1 MQLGQMI
8 KRIRQE
14 NKLSQDDFA
23 AKFNV
28 TRQTVSNW
36 ENEKSYPDLLTL
48 VKISD
53 MFGYSLDSMLKENPV
68 MTETMNKNIK
78 YGESSALL
86 GGISAFLLSIIL
98 LEMII
103 LQVGSMYLWLGTL
116 VVILANGKAMGI
128 TLGEVKKESKK
139 TKVFFGMFCLV
150 IAAVGF
156 GVLWFIR

>member
-8 KRIRQE
+8 KKIRQE

-86 GGISAFLLSIIL
+86 GGISAILLSIIT
-98 LEMII
+98 LEMIV
-103 LQVGSMYLWLGTL
+103 LQIGNLYLWIGMLL
-116 VVILANGKAMGI
+116 IILANGKAVSI
-128 TLGEVKKESKK
+128 TLNEVKKESS
-139 TKVFFGMFCLV
+139 KVKALFGLFCIV

>member
-98 LEMII
+98 LEMIV
-103 LQVGSMYLWLGTL
+103 LQVGSMYLWLGL
-116 VVILANGKAMGI
+116 LAVILANGKAMGI

-139 TKVFFGMFCLV
+139 NKAFFGMFCLV

>member
-128 TLGEVKKESKK
+128 TLGEVKKGSKK

>member
-1 MQLGQMI
+1 MQLGLMI

-98 LEMII
+98 LEMIV
-103 LQVGSMYLWLGTL
+103 LQVGSMYLWLGL
-116 VVILANGKAMGI
+116 LAVILANSKAMGI

-139 TKVFFGMFCLV
+139 NKAFFGMFCLV